1 MTSCTRPAL
10 VLVLTLAAAA
20 CGGAG
25 EPAGGD
31 AAAKSPAE
39 PPEASAAADNPCA
52 ILSAAEVSTI
62 LGVKVGEPEAE
73 DAQTCRYPF
82 DKPAKAPG
90 SGQGIAGELKAP
102 ANDREAEEMA
112 KSLASAF
119 ASGPP
124 QLVVQVDRTD
134 AATTI
139 AATRMT
145 ASMTGGFEQLSDIG
159 DEAWLGPMASTLTF
173 RKGDVAVTLDLRM
186 VPDGRDKGQQL
197 AKLIASRLP

>member
-1 MTSCTRPAL
+1 MTSCTRPTF
-10 VLVLTLAAAA
+10 VLVLALAAAA
-20 CGGAG
+20 CGGGGKPAAG
-25 EPAGGD
+25 ETGAAAPAARSGGD
-31 AAAKSPAE
+31 DPCSIV
-39 PPEASAAADNPCA
+39 SAQ
-52 ILSAAEVSTI
+52 EVGSI

-139 AATRMT
+139 AATRMA
-145 ASMTGGFEQLSDIG
+145 ASMTGGFEQLLDIG

-173 RKGDVAVTLDLRM
+173 KKGAVAVTLDLRT
-186 VPDGRDKGQQL
+186 VPDARDKGQQL